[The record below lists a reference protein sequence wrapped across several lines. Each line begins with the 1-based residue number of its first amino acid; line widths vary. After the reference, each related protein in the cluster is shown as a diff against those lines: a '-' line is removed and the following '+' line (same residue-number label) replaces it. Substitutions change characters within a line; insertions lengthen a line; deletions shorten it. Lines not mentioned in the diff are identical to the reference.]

1 MNNKYLELAEMAGA
15 KTSLMTNSYKD
26 FLKLY
31 FELIE
36 EYVNEKKMPKESLAA
51 DGHDTNGDKRRSNN

>member
-36 EYVNEKKMPKESLAA
+36 EHLNEMSRMRDE
-51 DGHDTNGDKRRSNN
+51 GTNPGNKNKGRRSNP

>member
-36 EYVNEKKMPKESLAA
+36 EHLNEMSRMRDE
-51 DGHDTNGDKRRSNN
+51 GTNTGNKNKG

>member
-1 MNNKYLELAEMAGA
+1 MNNKYLELAEKAGA

-36 EYVNEKKMPKESLAA
+36 EHLNEMSRMRDE
-51 DGHDTNGDKRRSNN
+51 GTNTGNKNKG